1 MGRLFRKRLDLTI
14 VVVAYDMARELP
26 RTLCSLTRDYQRH
39 CAGIDYE
46 VLVVD
51 NGSPEPFGHE
61 RVAAY
66 GDNFRYFY
74 LDNPPSSP
82 AYALNYGAERA
93 RGRIL
98 CLMVD
103 GARLVTPGVLGL
115 AAAAFRAYRDPTVAV
130 LGWHLGEDLQYRSIA
145 AGYDQAREDAL
156 LAAIHWPEDGYR
168 LFEIAVLAGS
178 CLDGWF
184 RPIGES
190 NAVFIRRDAYDRLG
204 GFDER
209 FDLPGGGFV
218 NLDFFRR
225 AVLRK
230 GSELIVL
237 LGEGTF
243 HQLHGG
249 IATNTGDERERQNL
263 QHRWEAQYKALR
275 GGAFDAPGKR
285 PVYLGGISPAVLPSL
300 ASSVQLAMEAL
311 ARGDSLFAGSE

>member
-1 MGRLFRKRLDLTI
+1 MRRLFRKRLDLSI
-14 VVVAYDMARELP
+14 VVAAYDMARELP
-26 RTLCSLTRDYQRH
+26 RTLWSLTRDYQRH

-61 RVAAY
+61 RVVAY
-66 GDNFRYFY
+66 GGNFRYFY

-82 AYALNYGAERA
+82 AYALNYGAKRA
-93 RGRIL
+93 RGRVF
-98 CLMVD
+98 CLMID
-103 GARLVTPGVLGL
+103 GARVVTPGILSL

-130 LGWHLGEDLQYRSIA
+130 FGWHLGAALQHRSVA
-145 AGYDQAREDAL
+145 AGYDQTREDAL
-156 LAAIHWPEDGYR
+156 LASIRWPEDGYR

-178 CLDGWF
+178 CLGGWF
-184 RPIGES
+184 RPINES
-190 NAVFIRRDAYDRLG
+190 NAVFIHRDAYVRLG

-225 AVLRK
+225 AVLRE
-230 GSELIVL
+230 GSELVVL

-249 IATNTGDERERQNL
+249 IATNTGSERERQDL
-263 QHRWEAQYKALR
+263 RRRWETQYETLR
-275 GGAFDAPGKR
+275 GEAFDVPRKR
-285 PVYLGGISPAVLPSL
+285 PIYLGGISSAVLPSL
-300 ASSVQLAMEAL
+300 ASSVQHAMEILERDGCSFTGA
-311 ARGDSLFAGSE
+311 E